1 MRTTF
6 IPRGLS
12 MRWGWVLAAAVVG
25 SAWPARAES
34 EPCECSTDGQSVVSE
49 KPCLII
55 STYAACGI
63 SQVRNAC
70 DEPVTLVG
78 WPLAACEGAAVC
90 DEELLPNEEASFYFA
105 NDKRE
110 SPFRKGQVEE
120 RFTEERYVVSV
131 DGRELDVVVS
141 ANVACMSRNR
151 PAAEGCSSTSTGGG
165 LMLGGVLALLGLVFQ
180 RRRVE
185 R

>member
-12 MRWGWVLAAAVVG
+12 MRLGWVLATAVVG
-25 SAWPARAES
+25 SAGPARAES
-34 EPCECSTDGQSVVSE
+34 EPCDCVTERQSVVSE

-55 STYAACGI
+55 STYATCGT
-63 SQVRNAC
+63 SRVRNAC

-78 WPLAACEGAAVC
+78 WPLAGCEGATVC

-105 NDKRE
+105 NDQRAD
-110 SPFRKGQVEE
+110 PLQKGQVEE
-120 RFTEERYVVSV
+120 RFEEEHYVVSV
-131 DGRELDVVVS
+131 DGQEHDVVVS
-141 ANVACMSRNR
+141 ANVACVSRDT
-151 PAAEGCSSTSTGGG
+151 PSGGCSSTSTGGG
-165 LMLGGVLALLGLVFQ
+165 LLLGGVLALLGAVLR
-180 RRRVE
+180 RRRVA

>member
-12 MRWGWVLAAAVVG
+12 MVLAAVVVG

-34 EPCECSTDGQSVVSE
+34 EPCDCVTERQSVVSE

-55 STYAACGI
+55 STYATCGTSRI
-63 SQVRNAC
+63 RNAC

-78 WPLAACEGAAVC
+78 WPLAGCEGATVC
-90 DEELLPNEEASFYFA
+90 DEELLPNEEVSFYFA

-110 SPFRKGQVEE
+110 DPLRKGQVEE
-120 RFTEERYVVSV
+120 RFEEEHYVVSV
-131 DGRELDVVVS
+131 DGQEHDVVVS
-141 ANVACMSRNR
+141 ANVSCVSRDTSSG
-151 PAAEGCSSTSTGGG
+151 GCSATSTGGG
-165 LMLGGVLALLGLVFQ
+165 LLLGGVLALLGAML
-180 RRRVE
+180 RSRHAGR
-185 R
+185 